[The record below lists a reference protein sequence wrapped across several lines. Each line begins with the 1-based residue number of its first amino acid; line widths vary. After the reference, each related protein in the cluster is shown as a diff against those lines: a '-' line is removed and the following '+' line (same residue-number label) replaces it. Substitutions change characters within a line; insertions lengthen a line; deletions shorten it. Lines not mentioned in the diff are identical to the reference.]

1 MNMHIYIRSLFTLLV
16 LLTLVSCRPK
26 CSTPP
31 AISECFD
38 RLVTALDSSES
49 YHQIQEKKLIDYKR
63 KAASAGSDEARF
75 YHYKLITELYYEFDV
90 DSTEYYVQKNL
101 EIARRNGKPQW
112 EADCYLQAAHL
123 YNCIGFFEQGRE
135 ALDALSTLDKTF
147 DQRLQYYLETI
158 DYWNSRAIFLNT
170 PNPDPMGQ
178 AYADSVLEL
187 GGRVPMPLQVHAKV
201 WKETDNERKAALV
214 EELKRT
220 IDQMSPE
227 DPWYALLCGEAGLLS
242 LYVSNLLPDAT
253 RGSNE
258 QDEVEYLTRYVVSSL
273 RNVSRVTPLLIY
285 VEQVAL
291 RYGELDIAN
300 RFLSAL
306 VRMQQDYPD
315 RIRQPFYSFMTELND
330 ATRSRLQEESRRNLT
345 LLIVAA
351 VSFIVMA
358 LLFVFA
364 FYNLRRRIR
373 LQRLLKEKNQ
383 LLTENSKR
391 LKDEQLRLR
400 DANEAL
406 RQASADL
413 KEESTRLS
421 EANYLKEEYI
431 GQMFA
436 TCSEYLQKIEVVKRD
451 INRKL
456 TARQYDLALK
466 ATRLKNEDDMKEQ
479 HELWAKFDEIFLQLF
494 PDFVEQFNGLLRPE
508 ERITLRAG
516 EKLNTDLRI
525 YAMVRL
531 GINSSTKI
539 AKILGLSTQSVYNAR
554 QKMRARATESEEEF
568 PVRVRRLA
576 INNSLIEGDKGMK

>member
-1 MNMHIYIRSLFTLLV
+1 MNTHIYIRSLFTLLV
-16 LLTLVSCRPK
+16 LLAVVSCRPK

-38 RLVTALDSSES
+38 RLVTALDSVES
-49 YHQIQEKKLIDYKR
+49 YRQIQEKKLFDYKR
-63 KAASAGSDEARF
+63 KAAAANSDEARF

-90 DSTEYYVQKNL
+90 DSTEYYVRKNL
-101 EIARRNGKPQW
+101 DLARRNNRPQW

-123 YNCIGFFEQGRE
+123 YNCIGFFEQGRK
-135 ALDALSTLDKTF
+135 ALDALSLLDMTF
-147 DQRLQYYLETI
+147 DQRLLYYLETI

-178 AYADSVLEL
+178 AYADSVLLL
-187 GGRVPMPLQVHAKV
+187 GSRVPTPLQVHARV
-201 WKETDNERKAALV
+201 WKETDNVRKAAVV
-214 EELKRT
+214 EDLKRT
-220 IDQMSPE
+220 IDRMSPE
-227 DPWYALLCGEAGLLS
+227 DPWYARLCGEAGLLS
-242 LYVSNLLPDAT
+242 HYVGDLLPDAT
-253 RGSNE
+253 NGSNE
-258 QDEVEYLTRYVVSSL
+258 QAEVEYLTRYVVSSL

-285 VEQVAL
+285 VEQIAL
-291 RYGELDIAN
+291 KYGELNIAN
-300 RFLSAL
+300 RLLSAL

-315 RIRQPFYSFMTELND
+315 RIRQPLYSAMNQLND
-330 ATRSRLQEESRRNLT
+330 ATRSRLEQESRRNLT
-345 LLIVAA
+345 LLLVAV
-351 VSFIVMA
+351 VSCIVMA

-364 FYNLRRRIR
+364 FYNLRRRIK
-373 LQRLLKEKNQ
+373 LQTLLKEKNQ
-383 LLTENSKR
+383 QLTDNSER
-391 LKDEQLRLR
+391 LKEEQSRLR
-400 DANEAL
+400 EANDAL
-406 RQASADL
+406 RRASADL
-413 KEESTRLS
+413 KEESSRLS

-436 TCSEYLQKIEVVKRD
+436 TCSEYLQKIEAVKRD
-451 INRKL
+451 VNRKL

-466 ATRLKNEDDMKEQ
+466 ATRPKSEDDMKEQ
-479 HELWAKFDEIFLQLF
+479 HELWAKFDEVFLQLF

-508 ERITLRAG
+508 ERITLRPG

-576 INNSLIEGDKGMK
+576 IDSSLIEGDKGMK

>member
-1 MNMHIYIRSLFTLLV
+1 MNTHIYIRSLFTLLV

-178 AYADSVLEL
+178 AYADSVLQL
-187 GGRVPMPLQVHAKV
+187 GSRVPTPLQVHARV

-220 IDQMSPE
+220 IDRMSPE
-227 DPWYALLCGEAGLLS
+227 DPWYARLCGEAGLLS
-242 LYVSNLLPDAT
+242 LYVSN
-253 RGSNE
+253 NE

-285 VEQVAL
+285 VEQIAL

-330 ATRSRLQEESRRNLT
+330 ATRSRLEQESRRNFT
-345 LLIVAA
+345 LLLVAA
-351 VSFIVMA
+351 VSFVVMA

-364 FYNLRRRIR
+364 FYNLRRRIK
-373 LQRLLKEKNQ
+373 LQSLLKEKNQ
-383 LLTENSKR
+383 LLTENARR
-391 LKDEQLRLR
+391 LEDEQSRLR

-406 RQASADL
+406 HQASNEL
-413 KEESTRLS
+413 KEESSRLS

-436 TCSEYLQKIEVVKRD
+436 TCSEYLQKIEAVKRD
-451 INRKL
+451 VNRKL

-466 ATRLKNEDDMKEQ
+466 ATRPKSEDDMKEQ
-479 HELWAKFDEIFLQLF
+479 HELWAKFDEVFLQLF
-494 PDFVEQFNGLLRPE
+494 PDFVEQFNSLLRPE
-508 ERITLRAG
+508 ERISLRPG

-568 PVRVRRLA
+568 AVRVRRLA
-576 INNSLIEGDKGMK
+576 ISNSLIEGDREMK

>member
-1 MNMHIYIRSLFTLLV
+1 MNIHHHFRSLAVVTLL
-16 LLTLVSCRPK
+16 LTVVSCRPK
-26 CSTPP
+26 PCAP
-31 AISECFD
+31 APIGDCFD
-38 RLVTALDSSES
+38 RLVAALDSSES

-63 KAASAGSDEARF
+63 KAAAANSDEARF

-101 EIARRNGKPQW
+101 EIARRNNKPQW
-112 EADCYLQAAHL
+112 EVDCYLQAAHL
-123 YNCIGFFEQGRE
+123 YNCIGFFEQGRNT
-135 ALDALSTLDKTF
+135 LDALSSFDMTS

-178 AYADSVLEL
+178 VYADSVLLL
-187 GGRVPMPLQVHAKV
+187 GNRVPTPLQVHARV
-201 WKETDNERKAALV
+201 WKETDNVRKAALV
-214 EELKRT
+214 EDLKRT
-220 IDQMSPE
+220 VDQMSPE
-227 DPWYALLCGEAGLLS
+227 DPYYARLCSEAGLLS
-242 LYVSNLLPDAT
+242 HYVS
-253 RGSNE
+253 GNE

-285 VEQVAL
+285 VEQIAL
-291 RYGELDIAN
+291 KYGELDIAN

-330 ATRSRLQEESRRNLT
+330 ATRSRLEQESRRNFT

-358 LLFVFA
+358 LLFVFS
-364 FYNLRRRIR
+364 FYNLRRRIK
-373 LQRLLKEKNQ
+373 LQSLLKEKNQ
-383 LLTENSKR
+383 LLIENSKR
-391 LKDEQLRLR
+391 LEDEQSRLH

-406 RQASADL
+406 RQTSDNL
-413 KEESTRLS
+413 KEESSRLS

-436 TCSEYLQKIEVVKRD
+436 TCSEYLQKIEAVKRD
-451 INRKL
+451 VNRKL

-466 ATRLKNEDDMKEQ
+466 ATRPKSEDDMKEQ
-479 HELWAKFDEIFLQLF
+479 HELWAKFDEVFLQLF
-494 PDFVEQFNGLLRPE
+494 PDFVEQFNSLLRPE
-508 ERITLRAG
+508 ECISLRPG

-568 PVRVRRLA
+568 AVRVRRLA
-576 INNSLIEGDKGMK
+576 ISNSLIEGDKGMK

>member
-1 MNMHIYIRSLFTLLV
+1 
-16 LLTLVSCRPK
+16 
-26 CSTPP
+26 
-31 AISECFD
+31 
-38 RLVTALDSSES
+38 
-49 YHQIQEKKLIDYKR
+49 
-63 KAASAGSDEARF
+63 
-75 YHYKLITELYYEFDV
+75 
-90 DSTEYYVQKNL
+90 
-101 EIARRNGKPQW
+101 
-112 EADCYLQAAHL
+112 
-123 YNCIGFFEQGRE
+123 
-135 ALDALSTLDKTF
+135 
-147 DQRLQYYLETI
+147 
-158 DYWNSRAIFLNT
+158 
-170 PNPDPMGQ
+170 
-178 AYADSVLEL
+178 
-187 GGRVPMPLQVHAKV
+187 
-201 WKETDNERKAALV
+201 
-214 EELKRT
+214 
-220 IDQMSPE
+220 
-227 DPWYALLCGEAGLLS
+227 
-242 LYVSNLLPDAT
+242 
-253 RGSNE
+253 
-258 QDEVEYLTRYVVSSL
+258 
-273 RNVSRVTPLLIY
+273 
-285 VEQVAL
+285 
-291 RYGELDIAN
+291 
-300 RFLSAL
+300 
-306 VRMQQDYPD
+306 MQQDYPD

-330 ATRSRLQEESRRNLT
+330 ATRSRLEEESRRNLT

-466 ATRLKNEDDMKEQ
+466 ATRPKNEDDMKEQ